1 MTIGLTLGDPA
12 GIGPEVIQA
21 ALDSGKVPPVNYLL
35 LGETRGHK
43 PGRPTPRSAESA
55 WASLEAA
62 VALWREGQLDAI
74 VTGPVCKETLH
85 QVGFTFPGQTEFL
98 AARCGVPEAQV
109 VMMMTDPKL
118 TVALV
123 STHCSLRQAVRQLT
137 AKKLAHVIRLTS
149 AHLQRLG
156 KKQPRL
162 AVAGLNPHAGENGL
176 FGNEEQKIIRPV
188 IAQLQA
194 EGLEVSGAHSPDTVF
209 YRATQCEFDA
219 VICAYHD
226 QGLIP
231 FKLLA
236 FTTGVNATLG
246 LPLIRTS
253 PDHGTAFDL
262 AGKNQ
267 ADPRSMIAA
276 IRLAYR
282 LAKSN
287 TSDQLTLPQCAQP
300 KG

>member
-12 GIGPEVIQA
+12 GIGPEVVQR
-21 ALDSGKVPPVNYLL
+21 ALDSGKLPAADYLVI
-35 LGETRGHK
+35 GEASGIK
-43 PGRPTPRSAESA
+43 PGRPSIRSAERALSA
-55 WASLEAA
+55 LEAA
-62 VALWREGQLDAI
+62 VQLWREGVIDAV
-74 VTGPVCKETLH
+74 VTGPVCKESLSKI
-85 QVGFTFPGQTEFL
+85 GFTFPGQTEFL
-98 AARCGVPEAQV
+98 AARCGVPESQV

-123 STHCSLRQAVRQLT
+123 STHCSLRQAVRQFT

-149 AHLQRLG
+149 AHFQRLR

-162 AVAGLNPHAGENGL
+162 AVAGLNPHAGENRL
-176 FGNEEQKIIRPV
+176 FGDEEQKIIRPV
-188 IAQLQA
+188 ITQLQA
-194 EGLEVSGAHSPDTVF
+194 EGIEVSGAYSPDTIF
-209 YRATQCEFDA
+209 YRATQGEFDA

-236 FTTGVNATLG
+236 FSSGVNITLG

-276 IRLAYR
+276 IKLAHRLG
-282 LAKSN
+282 KS
-287 TSDQLTLPQCAQP
+287 SGLPLRGRTCFSIT
-300 KG
+300 